1 MQSPGIGRNR
11 PIEIACWNLRGSVVR
26 ESWSQV
32 VSRLEQR
39 KRDWVSLESV
49 GSVLD
54 VARFVSEGP
63 LATGLFGSVSLG
75 GLLLAQTEAS
85 FEYPH
90 YGPHLRVAPE
100 DQGLV
105 SFTYVDTQN
114 KALQW
119 HRVVNGS
126 DAIQRLLRFLDEMRW
141 FPRETLTSFGIAW

>member
-1 MQSPGIGRNR
+1 
-11 PIEIACWNLRGSVVR
+11 VR

-114 KALQW
+114 KALQCTEW
-119 HRVVNGS
+119 SMEAMQYSGC
-126 DAIQRLLRFLDEMRW
+126 
-141 FPRETLTSFGIAW
+141 FGFWMKCAGFQGKP